1 MRPLLGFLLLS
12 VLCGCQPSAQDPYF
26 IRSNPDFI
34 AANEEVLRLTKGPF
48 TKIDNQDEL
57 TEKDVTDLRESLRII
72 KGMIRF
78 NPRSFSLYQQ
88 AGTIHLALDEPE
100 AAVDQLMQFQQ
111 YIPNDLDPTLKPLV
125 TLGFFRFSE
134 ALFRVQRYE
143 DAELAIN
150 RTLQDAPEE
159 PKFLVQRA
167 TIRIQLGQL
176 KEAERDL
183 RKALAIDPRVPRG
196 RDLLKFLTERPSA

>member
-1 MRPLLGFLLLS
+1 MRPLLGFLMLAALS
-12 VLCGCQPSAQDPYF
+12 GCQSSPQDPYF

-48 TKIDNQDEL
+48 TKIDNQDDL
-57 TEKDVTDLRESLRII
+57 IEKDITDLRESLRII

-78 NPRSFSLYQQ
+78 NPQSFALYQQ

-100 AAVDQLMQFQQ
+100 AAVDQLIQFQQ

-143 DAELAIN
+143 DAELAID
-150 RTLQDAPEE
+150 RTLDDAPEE

-167 TIRIQLGQL
+167 TIRIQLGKL
-176 KEAERDL
+176 KEAEKDL
-183 RKALAIDPRVPRG
+183 RKALAIDPEVPRG
-196 RDLLKFLTERPSA
+196 RDLLKFLTEQPSA